1 MQDAISRAV
10 QSPHLG
16 SPAGADLRRVFVRAF
31 PYTHETAAPPEALKP
46 DIPHH
51 LSDLVMQLLSKQPDE
66 RVGSAKELAEK
77 L

>member
-1 MQDAISRAV
+1 V
-10 QSPHLG
+10 L
-16 SPAGADLRRVFVRAF
+16 
-31 PYTHETAAPPEALKP
+31 HETAAPPEALKP

>member
-1 MQDAISRAV
+1 
-10 QSPHLG
+10 
-16 SPAGADLRRVFVRAF
+16 LRRVFVRAF